1 MSYKVSYLSCLPLP
15 LHPGA
20 DRSFWLVESQN
31 SREVRLVHHLHP
43 VPFDTVIKQEAV
55 GMGAT
60 IWVGKTGH
68 LAICLLPDSHRCYF
82 IVS

>member
-31 SREVRLVHHLHP
+31 SREVHLVHHLHP
-43 VPFDTVIKQEAV
+43 VPFDTVVKQEAV
-55 GMGAT
+55 GMGQPF
-60 IWVGKTGH
+60 G
-68 LAICLLPDSHRCYF
+68 LAKQAPNGYLFAS
-82 IVS
+82 